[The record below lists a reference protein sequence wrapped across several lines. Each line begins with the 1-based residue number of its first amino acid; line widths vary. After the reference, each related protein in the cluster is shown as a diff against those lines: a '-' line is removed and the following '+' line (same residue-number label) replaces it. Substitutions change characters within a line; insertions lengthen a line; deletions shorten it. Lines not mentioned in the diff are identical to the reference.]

1 MFTAGKL
8 HFWVM
13 PNLDNEKCGFFES
26 FHPLYSVEWKKEK
39 SKKKKKQTGD
49 DKDTQEVSDDN
60 KNGETEIELENMKEA
75 SEDS

>member
-26 FHPLYSVEWKKEK
+26 FHPLYSIEWKK
-39 SKKKKKQTGD
+39 SKKKKKQSENED
-49 DKDTQEVSDDN
+49 VKDTQKLSDDN
-60 KNGETEIELENMKEA
+60 KNGGTEELDNVKQA